1 MTKAIAKIPKKL
13 SWGGLIPRPANTQEA
28 GISMFCNQVAK
39 IYGVPSMGVNA
50 MGNQPYLNKDGRLYL
65 LNALRKGR
73 AAVKAIRKE
82 FIQLSKSLD
91 EAAIVKTTIVFQ
103 NGVEVEAIGEASKD
117 SVKLDAVKK
126 TLNMMAE
133 TRSLNRA
140 IWQAIAGDV
149 WERVDQ
155 NLAKADMSESQRIKV
170 AQAGQVSYEEVQGQT
185 EVIRVIKT
193 EKSDP
198 VILAEEFIAGARSD
212 KSLKTAA
219 EKIKNSPDFSEE
231 NRKYLLG
238 LVTKKLKE
246 LGYEV

>member
-1 MTKAIAKIPKKL
+1 MNKIAKIPKKL
-13 SWGGLIPRPANTQEA
+13 SWGGLIPRPTNTQEA
-28 GISMFCNQVAK
+28 GISLFCNQVAK

-65 LNALRKGR
+65 LNALRTGKNS
-73 AAVKAIRKE
+73 VKFIRKE
-82 FIQLSKSLD
+82 FIQLSKSPD
-91 EAAIVKTTIVFQ
+91 EAAIVKTTLVFQ

-149 WERVDQ
+149 WERVDR
-155 NLAKADMSESQRIKV
+155 NLSKADIPESQRMRV
-170 AQAGQVSYEEVQGQT
+170 AQAGQVSYEEIQGQPINA
-185 EVIRVIKT
+185 VKT

-198 VILAEEFIAGARSD
+198 LILAEEFIMGAKSD
-212 KSLKTAA
+212 KSLKAA
-219 EKIKNSPDFSEE
+219 LEKINTSPDFTEKD
-231 NRKYLLG
+231 RKYFTTLIA
-238 LVTKKLKE
+238 KKMKE
-246 LGYEV
+246 LGYES